1 MGIYRALAVGLAV
14 LWLAGCASGLP
25 ELPPAAGK
33 PPSTSDPARYTYLI
47 GPGDSLNIFVWHN
60 PDVST
65 TVTVR
70 PDGKITTPL
79 VEDLLVAGKT
89 PTQVAREIEKV
100 LATYIKEP
108 MVTVMVGGFVGPY
121 SEQIRVLGAAA
132 RPQALPYRQGMT
144 LADVMIAVGGLNEFA
159 AGNRARLIRFV
170 DGERREFRLRIDDL
184 LKDGDISANVDMLP
198 GDTLIIPEAWF

>member
-1 MGIYRALAVGLAV
+1 MTRLRLWAGVLGAAL
-14 LWLAGCASGLP
+14 LAGCATRLP
-25 ELPPAAGK
+25 ELPPSPGV
-33 PPSTSDPARYTYLI
+33 PPSTSDPSRYTYLI

-89 PTQVAREIEKV
+89 PTQVAREIEKR

-108 MVTVMVGGFVGPY
+108 MVTVMVDDFAGPY
-121 SEQIRVLGAAA
+121 SEQVRVLGAAA
-132 RPQALPYRQGMT
+132 KPQALPYRRGMT
-144 LADVMIAVGGLNEFA
+144 LADVMVAVGGLNEFA

-170 DGERREFRLRIDDL
+170 DGQRREFRVRIDDL
-184 LKDGDISANVDMLP
+184 LKDGDISANVDLLP
-198 GDTLIIPEAWF
+198 GDVIVIPEAWF